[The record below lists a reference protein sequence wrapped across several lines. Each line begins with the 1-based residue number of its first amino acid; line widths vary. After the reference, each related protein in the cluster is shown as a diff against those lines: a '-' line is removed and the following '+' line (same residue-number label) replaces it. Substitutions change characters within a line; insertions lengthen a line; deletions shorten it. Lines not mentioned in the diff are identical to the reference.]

1 MIMPI
6 EEYVKRKILPKEG
19 DILIIQGILYQVVN
33 SGQEIGG
40 SDTCDPCSLN
50 HKYINGKKCIYSF
63 IDGVYHSCAELI
75 EEPYIFK
82 RVKKKFNGI

>member
-6 EEYVKRKILPKEG
+6 EKCVKRKILPKEG
-19 DILIIQGILYQVVN
+19 DILIIQGVLYQVVN

-40 SDTCDPCSLN
+40 SDSCCKCSLDGC
-50 HKYINGKKCIYSF
+50 KINNKECIYSF
-63 IDGVYHSCAELI
+63 IEGVYHSCAELI
-75 EEPYIFK
+75 DEPYIFK